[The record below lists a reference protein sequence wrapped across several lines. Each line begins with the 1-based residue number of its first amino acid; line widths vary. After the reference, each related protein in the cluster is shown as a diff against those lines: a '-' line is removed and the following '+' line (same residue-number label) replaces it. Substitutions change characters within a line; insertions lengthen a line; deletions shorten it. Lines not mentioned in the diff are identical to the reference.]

1 LSIVN
6 DGRKAQL
13 LFQTS
18 IGIDVQHDRFN
29 VVALKTR
36 LNRVLPAAH
45 TTFAFDGALSPED
58 KVKVIADVVGQF
70 IRQHR
75 IMATDFFVGIPRE
88 QVILREIQL
97 PLSVKENLRTSLTYE
112 MPKYIPASVG
122 DIYFDYQVIEEK
134 RQENQLRLL
143 LFAARRRDVDLYLNL
158 AAHLGQKL
166 SGIEIPST
174 ALAAFLALHPP
185 GKAGPRYGMIRAEN
199 KGGEICLYDNGALA
213 LSQWIDSAGGDGD
226 LAGRLLAAAQ
236 VIHGRQAEQ
245 MPWLYCGKENGG
257 ALPAPL
263 AAAALNIS
271 AVDTVP
277 ADLPGAEWAPAF
289 GLAARGL
296 RAFGNSI
303 NLLPPALRKKP
314 NRRAYYL
321 MLALIGVVLL
331 TTVAWGASH
340 LIRHRMAIAQIQSE
354 LQHLRPQAIEVE
366 ALLSANN
373 QMEAQLAQ
381 LGALRKARVSTL
393 LALEDLS
400 TRIPPTA
407 WVEHLALQT
416 DSLRITGFA
425 DSASELLTLLEASP
439 LFKDVVFLSAIT
451 RTKDGKER
459 FLIGM
464 GFE

>member
-1 LSIVN
+1 M
-6 DGRKAQL
+6 

-45 TTFAFDGALSPED
+45 TSFAFDGALSPED

-75 IMATDFFVGIPRE
+75 IMATDIFVGIPRE

-122 DIYFDYQVIEEK
+122 EIYFDYQVIEEK

-143 LFAARRRDVDLYLNL
+143 LFAARRRDIDLYLNL

-185 GKAGPRYGMIRAEN
+185 DKAGPRYGVIRAEN

-213 LSQWIDSAGGDGD
+213 LSQWIDSAGANGD
-226 LAGRLLAAAQ
+226 LAERLLAAARL
-236 VIHGRQAEQ
+236 IHGRQPEQ
-245 MPWLYCGKENGG
+245 IPWLYCGKEKNN
-257 ALPAPL
+257 ALPAPFV
-263 AAAALNIS
+263 AASALNITT
-271 AVDTVP
+271 VDSVP

-314 NRRAYYL
+314 NRQAYYL
-321 MLALIGVVLL
+321 MLALIGVALL
-331 TTVAWGASH
+331 TSVAWGASH
-340 LIRHRMAIAQIQSE
+340 LIRHRMAIAQIHSE

-366 ALLSANN
+366 ALLTANN
-373 QMEAQLAQ
+373 RMEAQLAQ

-416 DSLRITGFA
+416 DSVRITGFA